1 MGRTAAGV
9 KGIGLGKKDR
19 IIGMVIA
26 GEHEKYVFTASEK
39 GYGKKTEAEIYPRH
53 HRGGQGVL
61 NLKVNRKIGKAIG
74 IVGILEHEMLL
85 ITQQG
90 KVIRFKTEPLR
101 SIGRATQG
109 VRIINLGDGDRI
121 CSIAKVCES

>member
-1 MGRTAAGV
+1 M
-9 KGIGLGKKDR
+9 
-19 IIGMVIA
+19 
-26 GEHEKYVFTASEK
+26 
-39 GYGKKTEAEIYPRH
+39 
-53 HRGGQGVL
+53 
-61 NLKVNRKIGKAIG
+61 
-74 IVGILEHEMLL
+74 VGILDHEMLL